1 MEAEKCTFV
10 GSLPHV
16 NYFRLRNMTFPLAE
30 NHSPLAEITLYASG
44 RSLSASGKTL
54 SASGKSQALHSV
66 YITIQRAAIVLC
78 VRKVLY
84 RLQPHLWVVWR
95 GQPLEGADP
104 ARLTFGGHLQTD
116 ISTLNVIMTLDCS
129 YQFAKRTRPLYI
141 DLGFKVILTS
151 HMLNP
156 LSYKRHYDVKRTK
169 ISLEMPP

>member
-1 MEAEKCTFV
+1 MAA
-10 GSLPHV
+10 
-16 NYFRLRNMTFPLAE
+16 RLT
-30 NHSPLAEITLYASG
+30 TLYLISRDTSSVTERASG

-84 RLQPHLWVVWR
+84 RLQPHLSVVWR
-95 GQPLEGADP
+95 GQPLREGADP

-141 DLGFKVILTS
+141 DLGFKV
-151 HMLNP
+151 LNIN
-156 LSYKRHYDVKRTK
+156 VTC
-169 ISLEMPP
+169 

>member
-30 NHSPLAEITLYASG
+30 NHSPLAEKHSPLAEKHSPLAEKTLYASG
-44 RSLSASGKTL
+44 RSLYASGKTL

-66 YITIQRAAIVLC
+66 YITFQRAAIVLC

-95 GQPLEGADP
+95 GQPLREGADP
-104 ARLTFGGHLQTD
+104 ARLTFGGHLQHRCQASKSD
-116 ISTLNVIMTLDCS
+116 NRDS
-129 YQFAKRTRPLYI
+129 
-141 DLGFKVILTS
+141 
-151 HMLNP
+151 
-156 LSYKRHYDVKRTK
+156 
-169 ISLEMPP
+169 

>member
-10 GSLPHV
+10 RSLPHV
-16 NYFRLRNMTFPLAE
+16 NYFRLRNVTFPLAE
-30 NHSPLAEITLYASG
+30 NHSPLAEKHSPLAEKTLYASGRSLYASG

-84 RLQPHLWVVWR
+84 RLQPHLW
-95 GQPLEGADP
+95 
-104 ARLTFGGHLQTD
+104 GGISKLIY

-129 YQFAKRTRPLYI
+129 YQF
-141 DLGFKVILTS
+141 VIFRRR
-151 HMLNP
+151 
-156 LSYKRHYDVKRTK
+156 K
-169 ISLEMPP
+169 